1 MKDLVCPY
9 CGFEQDVKNVSDW
22 VNHDG
27 DTTNHECEK
36 CKKSFKIKANISIDF
51 EVTSMH
57 KG

>member
-9 CGFEQDVKNVSDW
+9 CGFEQDVNNTSDW

-27 DTTNHECEK
+27 DITNHECED

-51 EVTSMH
+51 EILQ
-57 KG
+57 